1 MNNLMTH
8 DQLTAIAQTMVKGN
22 LLGCKSV
29 DQAIGLMLIAQAEGK
44 HPATVSKEYHII
56 NGKPA
61 LSAEAMLA
69 RFQAAGGSINW
80 TQKSDQ
86 ACSAV
91 FSHPQGGSVEIA
103 WDVARATKAELKSP
117 TWKKFAQQMLSA
129 RVISEGVRS
138 CFPGCIEG
146 FYVAEEQED
155 IPERRTVNS
164 LADAMNV
171 ADAKEKALEVESV
184 EIHESDTFELP
195 DQTIDE
201 KVAVYVGEIEGAGLA
216 KLRILNR
223 GLKDETDEVKDAVR
237 PFWKARKAQVTP
249 ND

>member
-1 MNNLMTH
+1 VNNLMTH

-29 DQAIGLMLIAQAEGK
+29 EQAIGLMLIAQAEGK

-80 TQKSDQ
+80 TKKSDEE
-86 ACSAV
+86 CSAV

-146 FYVAEEQED
+146 FYVAEED
-155 IPERRTVNS
+155 CFT
-164 LADAMNV
+164 
-171 ADAKEKALEVESV
+171 ALRATRVC
-184 EIHESDTFELP
+184 
-195 DQTIDE
+195 
-201 KVAVYVGEIEGAGLA
+201 VGALHSRDGGV
-216 KLRILNR
+216 
-223 GLKDETDEVKDAVR
+223 GLKLSEQRCLVGGDD
-237 PFWKARKAQVTP
+237 
-249 ND
+249 

>member
-1 MNNLMTH
+1 MTH

-29 DQAIGLMLIAQAEGK
+29 EQAIGLMLIAQAEGK

-80 TQKSDQ
+80 TKKSDEE
-86 ACSAV
+86 CSAV
-91 FSHPQGGSVEIA
+91 FSHPQGGDVEIM
-103 WDVARATKAELKSP
+103 WNVARATKAELKSP

-155 IPERRTVNS
+155 IPERKPTPTLV
-164 LADAMNV
+164 DAMDV
-171 ADAKEKALEVESV
+171 ADAKAGALEGEL
-184 EIHESDTFELP
+184 ICPDPTLPQTLELP
-195 DQTIDE
+195 DQPAGET
-201 KVAVYVGEIEGAGLA
+201 VAMYINEIENAGLA

-223 GLKDETDEVKDAVR
+223 NLKDETDDVKDAVR

-249 ND
+249 SN